1 MHVGSLLEMF
11 TTIYGWKL
19 YAIFFEI
26 LCQTGI
32 IFIPFAV
39 MIYRNVREP
48 YTSQHSKSASAT
60 SLVNMTWDTVTMIV
74 VILLAAVPIIPLG
87 ISSLDFSY
95 SCDGTVQSSTSPT
108 ETTYAD
114 GMIYS
119 GDNVKLP
126 VIWYL
131 AIATSSGINYAIIK
145 NLPCFSDFP
154 ELDQQLRNITIRDEP
169 LRAEFGRFTTECF
182 IPAKTKFL
190 QAMNGQDLAML
201 EYIKNSYTIFQD
213 SGNVSKTVPDEVD
226 PFYVGSRYFLT
237 TPGFYAKHIVTPPE
251 SKDGGFG
258 HRAAKPVAGW
268 PFDANRDTDY
278 TQEDID
284 KALTSEIGG
293 MPYCDEWWTGAG
305 NNKGLRLRIAETSE
319 DFERRANPQT
329 IWEKVKSFFGP
340 SYSQADLEDLMIQRL
355 VENHSRGHDFSGTT
369 TPYITKHG
377 GNIVDTV
384 GTIGIGIA
392 AVGGAK
398 IVALGAAA
406 AGGVAAAA
414 LAPVYTR
421 LHMIKQGAPMVQAI
435 LLCFL
440 YLMIPALIVASCFNP
455 KVITTGVLLIMGV
468 RFCTVLWEI
477 GNFLDTEL
485 YQAMYPD
492 VWMIGSAMTLD
503 YKRVILDIV
512 MGSFY
517 MVSPLMLM
525 LIMSMAGYKINGISN
540 MLNSGVSDAA
550 KTGES
555 GAKGAAGIAGR
566 SIGKGGGKKS

>member
-11 TTIYGWKL
+11 TTVYGWKL
-19 YAIFFEI
+19 YEIFFEI

-32 IFIPFAV
+32 IFIPFGV

-60 SLVNMTWDTVTMIV
+60 SLVNMTWDTITMIV
-74 VILLAAVPIIPLG
+74 VILLAAIPIVPLNIG
-87 ISSLDFSY
+87 SLDFSY
-95 SCDGTVQSSTSPT
+95 SCDGAVQSSTNPT

-114 GMIYS
+114 GKIYS
-119 GDNVKLP
+119 NDNVKLP

-145 NLPCFSDFP
+145 NLPCFTDFP

-169 LRAEFGRFTTECF
+169 LRAEFGRFANECF

-190 QAMNGQDLAML
+190 QAMNGQDLAMY
-201 EYIKNSYTIFQD
+201 EYVKNSYESWQG
-213 SGNVSKTVPDEVD
+213 SANVSKTVPDVVD
-226 PFYVGSRYFLT
+226 PFYVGSRYYLG
-237 TPGFYAKHIVTPPE
+237 TPGFYTKNIVHPPE
-251 SKDGGFG
+251 SKDGGFSL
-258 HRAAKPVAGW
+258 RAAKPVAGW

-278 TQEDID
+278 TQQDID
-284 KALTSEIGG
+284 KALAGEVGG
-293 MPYCDEWWTGAG
+293 KPQCDEWWTGAG
-305 NNKGLRLRIAETSE
+305 NIKGLRLRIAETSE
-319 DFERRANPQT
+319 DFEKRANPQG
-329 IWEKVKSFFGP
+329 IWERVKAWLGP

-369 TPYITKHG
+369 TPVVTKYG
-377 GNIVDTV
+377 EGVL
-384 GTIGIGIA
+384 GTAA
-392 AVGGAK
+392 AVAVGVGAVAGAK
-398 IVALGAAA
+398 FVAIGAA
-406 AGGVAAAA
+406 AGGAVAASA

-477 GNFLDTEL
+477 GKFLDTEL

-503 YKRVILDIV
+503 YKRLILDIV
-512 MGSFY
+512 LGSFF
-517 MVSPLMLM
+517 MVSPLMLVLVM
-525 LIMSMAGYKINGISN
+525 GTAGYKFNGLGN
-540 MLNSGVSDAA
+540 MFSDGVSDATKA
-550 KTGES
+550 GES
-555 GAKGAAGIAGR
+555 GAKSAVGVAGR
-566 SIGKGGGKKS
+566 SIGKGGGKS